1 MTTPKG
7 PNPLDPELE
16 AEIERSLGGMSIEDL
31 VDAPPTGETGP
42 RMMTGTIVSIRD
54 ADVFVEFSPRTQGVC
69 PIDHFD
75 EPPTQGDQMEFVV
88 DRHDK
93 QDGLLVLSRAGR
105 VGKAQR
111 GNLTLGQTVEARCTG
126 TNKGGLEM
134 EVAGERAFMPA
145 GQVDLRHIPDLN
157 IFVGEKLPC
166 QITELDLS
174 RKRIVLSRRE
184 VLAIEREEKRA
195 KLLETLEVGQRVS
208 ALITKIMPYGAF
220 ADIGGIEGLIHI
232 SDLCHQRIH
241 KPEEVVKDGQMV
253 EAQVLKLELELDPPR
268 ISLGMKQLAS
278 DPYVSATGEL
288 TEGATVTGR
297 VSKIAEFGAFVEL
310 TPGVEGLIH
319 ISQLSH
325 DRVGKVSQ
333 VVKVDQIVTIKVL
346 DVDHGRRRI
355 SLSLKAMTE
364 AGAPDMNQDRPE
376 DPALRKLRAK
386 FGDGQ
391 DLKGGLV

>member
-1 MTTPKG
+1 MSTPKR
-7 PNPLDPELE
+7 PQQLDPELE
-16 AEIERSLGGMSIEDL
+16 AEIERSLGDMSIESL
-31 VDAPPTGETGP
+31 ADAPQESQSGP
-42 RMMTGTIVSIRD
+42 RSMTGTIVSVRD

-75 EPPTQGDQMEFVV
+75 EPPKIGTPMEFVV

-93 QDGLLVLSRAGR
+93 EDGLLILSRAGK
-105 VGKAQR
+105 VGKAHW
-111 GNLTLGQTVEARCTG
+111 NSLAVGQTVEARCTG

-134 EVAGERAFMPA
+134 EVAGQSAFMPA
-145 GQVDLRHIPDLN
+145 GQVDLRHVPDLN

-166 QITELDLS
+166 QITELDMR
-174 RKRIVLSRRE
+174 RKRIILSRRE
-184 VLAIEREEKRA
+184 VLAVEREEKRA
-195 KLLETLEVGQRVS
+195 KLLETLEVGQRVN

-232 SDLCHQRIH
+232 SDLCHQRIN

-253 EAQVLKLELELDPPR
+253 EAQVLKLELDSDPPR

-278 DPYVSATGEL
+278 DPYVSTTGDL
-288 TEGATVTGR
+288 AEGATVTGR
-297 VSKIAEFGAFVEL
+297 ISKIAEFGAFVEL
-310 TPGVEGLIH
+310 APGVEGLIH

-333 VVKVDQIVTIKVL
+333 VVKVDQVVTVKVL
-346 DVDHGRRRI
+346 DVDHARRRI
-355 SLSLKAMTE
+355 SLSLKAMTD
-364 AGAPDMNQDRPE
+364 ADAAVSQDRAE

-386 FGDGQ
+386 FGDGN
-391 DLKGGLV
+391 DLKGGLF